1 MNMSLPKRR
10 LIACAA
16 ILVILVVW
24 VIAAATLAEHLP
36 KNALVQLLFYA
47 VAGIGWA
54 APVIPV
60 ISWSENYSKGKNG
73 GPAK

>member
-1 MNMSLPKRR
+1 MNLSLPKRR

-16 ILVILVVW
+16 ILVILALW
-24 VIAAATLAEHLP
+24 VLAAATLAEHLP
-36 KNALVQLLFYA
+36 NNALAQLLFYA

-60 ISWSENYSKGKNG
+60 ISWSENYKGRK
-73 GPAK
+73 K